1 MNRVGAEGTAFGYRD
16 WPYNFLVTSIWTD
29 PADTNANI
37 RWTREFCD
45 AMQPFLDDAVYVNY
59 LGEEGEERV
68 CSAYS
73 PATYARLSALKKR
86 YDPANLFRLNQN
98 IKPAP

>member
-1 MNRVGAEGTAFGYRD
+1 VRI
-16 WPYNFLVTSIWTD
+16 P
-29 PADTNANI
+29 I
-37 RWTREFCD
+37 RQLHSRRSEPKLCQD
-45 AMQPFLDDAVYVNY
+45 AMQSFLTDAVYVNY

-68 CSAYS
+68 RSAYS
-73 PATYARLSALKKR
+73 PATYARLSALKRK